1 MTQTEIPPTPPT
13 RLSASASA
21 TPAEHQE
28 FLRDQLNPLVDKV
41 NSPEVRD
48 RVTDPMTSLADRRQ
62 VHPHFEFNGT
72 HLIGHSIVKTS
83 YRMQK
88 SRHRLVLRLLNNEV
102 KVIKYK
108 KGLSWRKAKK
118 LIKRD
123 LVLHTSPDLRVC
135 GCGLPHHQSPHPPTD
150 SLRERS
156 VCHSA
161 GYYVTWVI

>member
-1 MTQTEIPPTPPT
+1 MTPT
-13 RLSASASA
+13 
-21 TPAEHQE
+21 
-28 FLRDQLNPLVDKV
+28 D
-41 NSPEVRD
+41 VRD

-62 VHPHFEFNGT
+62 FHPHFEVNGT

-88 SRHRLVLRLLNNEV
+88 SRHRLVLRLQNREV

-123 LVLHTSPDLRVC
+123 LDLHTTPYRLDL
-135 GCGLPHHQSPHPPTD
+135 
-150 SLRERS
+150 
-156 VCHSA
+156 
-161 GYYVTWVI
+161 

>member
-1 MTQTEIPPTPPT
+1 MTTT
-13 RLSASASA
+13 
-21 TPAEHQE
+21 
-28 FLRDQLNPLVDKV
+28 
-41 NSPEVRD
+41 EVRD
-48 RVTDPMTSLADRRQ
+48 RVTDPLTSLSDQRQ
-62 VHPHFEFNGT
+62 AQPNFEGVGI

-108 KGLSWRKAKK
+108 KGLSWRKTKK

-123 LVLHTSPDLRVC
+123 LALHTSPDPRAC

>member
-1 MTQTEIPPTPPT
+1 MTPT
-13 RLSASASA
+13 
-21 TPAEHQE
+21 
-28 FLRDQLNPLVDKV
+28 D
-41 NSPEVRD
+41 VRD

-62 VHPHFEFNGT
+62 FHPHFEFNGT

-108 KGLSWRKAKK
+108 KGLSWRKTKK

-123 LVLHTSPDLRVC
+123 LALYARAQNAWICDCSL
-135 GCGLPHHQSPHPPTD
+135 LQSPLLS
-150 SLRERS
+150 SLSERS
-156 VCHSA
+156 AYPSA
-161 GYYVTWVI
+161 FDYFTWVI

>member
-1 MTQTEIPPTPPT
+1 MTQTKIPPTP
-13 RLSASASA
+13 LSASASA
-21 TPAEHQE
+21 MPAEHQE

-41 NSPEVRD
+41 NSPDVRD

-62 VHPHFEFNGT
+62 FHPHFEFNGT

-108 KGLSWRKAKK
+108 RGLSWRKAKK

-123 LVLHTSPDLRVC
+123 LALHTSPDPRAC
-135 GCGLPHHQSPHPPTD
+135 GCSLPHHHQSPHPPSD
-150 SLRERS
+150 SLRE
-156 VCHSA
+156 HPAYPSA
-161 GYYVTWVI
+161 FDYVTWVI

>member
-1 MTQTEIPPTPPT
+1 MTPT
-13 RLSASASA
+13 
-21 TPAEHQE
+21 
-28 FLRDQLNPLVDKV
+28 D
-41 NSPEVRD
+41 VRD
-48 RVTDPMTSLADRRQ
+48 RVTDPMTSLADQRQ

-108 KGLSWRKAKK
+108 KGLSWRKTKK

-123 LVLHTSPDLRVC
+123 LDLDTSPDPWVC
-135 GCGLPHHQSPHPPTD
+135 GCGLPNHQSPHPPTD
-150 SLRERS
+150 SLSERS

-161 GYYVTWVI
+161 FDYVTWVI